1 MLNFQISAKMKFG
14 ILTKLMKNSKFSS
27 IATLIENGVTIDDPN
42 QKSNILNNNF
52 VSKSTVV
59 GEDDIVPDLPEK
71 ENIPLF
77 DTINTSPLETAKII
91 RGLKQSYL
99 SHCGISGKFI
109 SLISTPI
116 SFSLSKL
123 FNNLFQE
130 GYFPDIWKVS
140 HVTALY
146 KQKGLKSDKNNYSP
160 ISLLPT
166 L

>member
-1 MLNFQISAKMKFG
+1 M
-14 ILTKLMKNSKFSS
+14 SKY
-27 IATLIENGVTIDDPN
+27 
-42 QKSNILNNNF
+42 
-52 VSKSTVV
+52 TVV
-59 GEDDIVPDLPEK
+59 GADNIVPELPVK

-77 DTINTSPLETAKII
+77 DTINTSPLERAKII
-91 RGLKQSYL
+91 RGFKQSYL

-123 FNNLFQE
+123 FNNLFKD

-146 KQKGLKSDKNNYSP
+146 TQKGLKSDKNNYHP